1 MRVIFE
7 TVSEVWQFCCGD
19 AEGKNCGA
27 IFLYKMLLEP
37 SVDREQSVKIARVA
51 EVLLLKYKQ
60 GIKGLFAK
68 IVLSSNHVIF
78 IALSICALS
87 LCVPNYLIV

>member
-1 MRVIFE
+1 MDEIRVFRGL
-7 TVSEVWQFCCGD
+7 WQFCCGD
-19 AEGKNCGA
+19 AKGKNCGA
-27 IFLYKMLLEP
+27 ISLYKVLLEP
-37 SVDREQSVKIARVA
+37 SVDREQSVKIAKVT
-51 EVLLLKYKQ
+51 EVLLFKYKQ